1 MTQGPL
7 KLLARDQQDL
17 EVLSAIL
24 QDAVV
29 PVSGLTFKAEEKRFQ
44 ACLCRFRWDEVAD
57 QAGQAEDSPD
67 RPACYERV
75 RCTLDI
81 HGVGA
86 VKIYGF
92 DPSDEG
98 LMLDLLA
105 LLSDPQGLSLVF
117 AGGAK
122 IGIQATEWEI
132 RMQDYGESWP
142 TRKKP
147 SHPA

>member
-1 MTQGPL
+1 MSQAPL
-7 KLLARDQQDL
+7 KLLARDQQDV

-29 PVSGLTFKAEEKRFQ
+29 PVSGLVYRAEEQRFQ
-44 ACLCRFRWDEVAD
+44 ACLCRFCWDELPD
-57 QAGQAEDSPD
+57 PAGQEGDSQA
-67 RPACYERV
+67 RPVCYERI

-81 HGVGA
+81 HGAEG
-86 VKIYGF
+86 VKICGF
-92 DPSDEG
+92 DPANGS

-105 LLSDPQGLSLVF
+105 LLVDSQGLSLVF
-117 AGGAK
+117 AGGGK
-122 IGIQATEWEI
+122 IGIRAAKWEI

-142 TRKKP
+142 THQKP

>member
-1 MTQGPL
+1 MTGGPL

-17 EVLSAIL
+17 EVVSAIL

-29 PVSGLTFKAEEKRFQ
+29 PVSGLAFKAGEKRFQ
-44 ACLCRFRWDEVAD
+44 AYLCRFCWDEVPD
-57 QAGQAEDSPD
+57 QAGQEGDSPL

-81 HGVGA
+81 FGA
-86 VKIYGF
+86 EAIKTSGF
-92 DPSDEG
+92 DPSDES

-105 LLSDPQGLSLVF
+105 LLVDPQGLSLVF
-117 AGGAK
+117 AGGGK
-122 IGIQATEWEI
+122 IGIRATDCKI
-132 RMQDYGESWP
+132 RRRITVNLIF